1 MSEETF
7 PHYLKTVRSCT
18 LPDGQKSSFRRV
30 LYSQQ
35 SAHSSSQR
43 TGTPQE
49 QPALPSRQQREG
61 RAPGSAGRQPV
72 LPVHLAPRT
81 GSVLRSSPEE
91 AAEHRQR
98 RHPLS
103 AAAPPPALPARSHVT
118 GPGSRRR
125 CTFPHRAHAESGVS
139 RGHARVT
146 RTSARERRAW
156 ERREAT
162 PSCPPA
168 RGAGAA
174 AGAGAGSAGSPL
186 LTHTPRPSPLR
197 RGGSGA
203 AGCGWRRSS
212 GAGPSPH
219 AAAGDDGG
227 GAGGGGGG
235 FESRQFYFPPRDWL
249 RGVTSQGR
257 PPAAPRRVLTA
268 GLPQAVTCAGLR
280 GPRGCRG
287 ARREL

>member
-7 PHYLKTVRSCT
+7 PRYLKTVRSCT

-35 SAHSSSQR
+35 SAHSSQR

-49 QPALPSRQQREG
+49 QPALPSRQQRAG
-61 RAPGSAGRQPV
+61 LPGAPGDSQS

-81 GSVLRSSPEE
+81 GRVFRSSPEE
-91 AAEHRQR
+91 AAEQRQR

-103 AAAPPPALPARSHVT
+103 AAAPSPALPARSHVT

-125 CTFPHRAHAESGVS
+125 CPFPPRAHAESGVS

-156 ERREAT
+156 ERREAP

-174 AGAGAGSAGSPL
+174 AGAGSAGSPL

-235 FESRQFYFPPRDWL
+235 FESRQFCSPPRDWL

-257 PPAAPRRVLTA
+257 PPTAPRRVLTA
-268 GLPQAVTCAGLR
+268 GVPQAVTCARLQ